1 MEEMTEELARARLFE
16 DGFDCAQAVF
26 SHFAEDLDLDE
37 ELALKIAAGFGGGMH
52 RGDMCGCVTGGLMV
66 LGLKYGF
73 CEPGDGIG
81 KDIMNRKA
89 QEYERRVLDAL
100 GGLRCRE
107 LLGVDVET
115 PEGKMQAGSVI
126 PVRCPGFV
134 AKACEILEEMLEE

>member
-1 MEEMTEELARARLFE
+1 MTEEMARARLFA

-52 RGDMCGCVTGGLMV
+52 QGDMCGCVTGGLMA
-66 LGLKYGF
+66 LGLKFGF
-73 CEPGDGIG
+73 SEAGDTIG

-89 QEYERRVLDAL
+89 QEFERRMREAL

-107 LLGVDVET
+107 LLGVDVGT
-115 PEGKMQAGSVI
+115 PEGKLEAGSVI

-134 AKACEILEEMLEE
+134 AKACEILEELLED